1 MVIKY
6 MDNLNCSQI
15 KALWK
20 YINDRY
26 VIIESGRES
35 GKTQTLMA
43 IIKYWVKHQAKNN
56 DVCVIV
62 SRYLCSADILMKKI
76 AKDLRVDNN
85 IEKILVTPS
94 IITICNVNGTHCY
107 ISICSGIRN
116 YFYDVYNRRY
126 AGVNISLLVG
136 DECYIDPEWC
146 DHTACA
152 YTQYR
157 DVVTLE
163 YDSDVKSEIIKLK
176 NVMNKKDFDRE
187 YGQYL

>member
-1 MVIKY
+1 MN
-6 MDNLNCSQI
+6 NLNCSQI

-26 VIIESGRES
+26 VIIESRRES

-43 IIKYWVKHQAKNN
+43 IIKYWVKHQAKDNE
-56 DVCVIV
+56 VCVIV
-62 SRYLCSADILMKKI
+62 GSNLRFVSEFSKEIVKDSRP
-76 AKDLRVDNN
+76 DNN
-85 IEKILVTPS
+85 IEKILVTPYV
-94 IITICNVNGTHCY
+94 ITICNTNGTHYY
-107 ISICSGIRN
+107 ISICSGIRE
-116 YFYDVYNRRY
+116 YFYDVYNRKY
-126 AGVNISLLVG
+126 AGIHISLIVG
-136 DECYIDPEWC
+136 DECYIDPTWC

-163 YDSDVKSEIIKLK
+163 YSNDVKSEIIKLK